1 MPITYRVD
9 RECKLVLA
17 TAQGV
22 LTEADLR
29 AYVRTVL
36 SDSQVRP
43 GFNELIDLRNMTS
56 VEVSTLGVGSIVDV
70 ILKFAHAVKESKTA
84 LVASDL
90 NVREVSR
97 LYETLWTRVPA
108 TVQLFREMAAA
119 RAWLGLPVPGPNN
132 PGERRLASR
141 TEVRFAALCRSGLR
155 NGAGVLVN
163 ISASGAQL
171 ECQSIRPATDS
182 IVTIQFDIP
191 EREAPIKLRGK
202 VVRQTKA
209 GFAVQFLRVTPELL
223 ELVGD
228 PSTPVE

>member
-9 RECKLVLA
+9 RERKLVLA

-90 NVREVSR
+90 NVQEVSR
-97 LYETLWTRVPA
+97 LNEFLRTTVPT
-108 TVQLFREMAAA
+108 TVQLFRDVAAA
-119 RAWLGLPVPGPNN
+119 RAWLGLSVARPNN
-132 PGERRLASR
+132 PGERRVAPR
-141 TEVRFAALCRSGLR
+141 TEVRFAVLCRSGIR

-163 ISASGAQL
+163 ISASGALL
-171 ECQSIRPATDS
+171 ECPSICPATDS
-182 IVTIQFDIP
+182 ILTIQFDTP
-191 EREAPIKLRGK
+191 ERDAPIKLRGK

-209 GFAVQFLRVTPELL
+209 GFAVQFLRVTPELRC
-223 ELVGD
+223 GA
-228 PSTPVE
+228 